1 MSIPHHPGKTLLHP
15 ARNVVLD
22 PASNAARQ
30 DLSRSTMPAVRTM
43 AARGGTHLD
52 TDQVGV
58 IELDGQPVEYTMRR
72 SLRRK
77 RAMLSLSDRG
87 LVLAVPLR
95 MSLRAIEGFLQHSH
109 PWLRR
114 HLPRWRANARP
125 HLELT
130 MLQQLLWLGEP
141 LPIDVAR
148 AAAPS
153 VQRIGARIAVAL
165 PEPDDLGAVRATL
178 RTWVQ
183 AHALPHF
190 EDRACHFAPVVG
202 VKMPPLKLT
211 NARTLWGSC
220 TAAGLVRN
228 NWRLMQA
235 PAHLIDYVVVHE
247 LAHIVEANHSSRFWA
262 VVERGYREHR
272 QARRELSEWQRRLAA
287 L

>member
-1 MSIPHHPGKTLLHP
+1 MG
-15 ARNVVLD
+15 
-22 PASNAARQ
+22 
-30 DLSRSTMPAVRTM
+30 AVRTL
-43 AARGGTHLD
+43 AARGTHLD
-52 TDQVGV
+52 TDQVGL

-95 MSLRAIEGFLQHSH
+95 MSARAIEGFLQHSY

-125 HLELT
+125 HVELST
-130 MLQQLLWLGEP
+130 LQQVLWLGES
-141 LPIDVAR
+141 LPIDVAV
-148 AAAPS
+148 AVSPS
-153 VQRIGARIAVAL
+153 VTQLDSRIAVAVL
-165 PEPDDLGAVRATL
+165 DPGDPAAVRSAL
-178 RTWVQ
+178 RGWVQ

-190 EDRACHFAPVVG
+190 HVRACHFAPAVG
-202 VKMPPLKLT
+202 VKVPPLKLT

-220 TAAGLVRN
+220 TPAGLVRV

-247 LAHIVEANHSSRFWA
+247 LAHLVEANHSARFWA

>member
-1 MSIPHHPGKTLLHP
+1 
-15 ARNVVLD
+15 
-22 PASNAARQ
+22 
-30 DLSRSTMPAVRTM
+30 M

-148 AAAPS
+148 AHASRSPCPSRTTWAPYAPRCAPGCRRTPCGTS
-153 VQRIGARIAVAL
+153 KTGH
-165 PEPDDLGAVRATL
+165 ATS
-178 RTWVQ
+178 R
-183 AHALPHF
+183 P
-190 EDRACHFAPVVG
+190 
-202 VKMPPLKLT
+202 
-211 NARTLWGSC
+211 
-220 TAAGLVRN
+220 
-228 NWRLMQA
+228 
-235 PAHLIDYVVVHE
+235 
-247 LAHIVEANHSSRFWA
+247 SSA
-262 VVERGYREHR
+262 
-272 QARRELSEWQRRLAA
+272 
-287 L
+287 

>member
-1 MSIPHHPGKTLLHP
+1 
-15 ARNVVLD
+15 
-22 PASNAARQ
+22 
-30 DLSRSTMPAVRTM
+30 M
-43 AARGGTHLD
+43 AARGTHLD
-52 TDQVGV
+52 TDEVGV
-58 IELDGQPVEYTMRR
+58 IELDGQSVEYTMRR

-114 HLPRWRANARP
+114 QLPRWRANTGP
-125 HLELT
+125 HLELAT
-130 MLQQLLWLGEP
+130 LQQVLWLGES
-141 LPIDVAR
+141 LPIDVAQ

-153 VQRIGARIAVAL
+153 VERLGARIAVAL
-165 PEPDDLGAVRATL
+165 PEPGDFSAL
-178 RTWVQ
+178 RGMLRSWVQ

-190 EDRACHFAPVVG
+190 EGRACHFASVVG
-202 VKMPPLKLT
+202 VKMPPMKLT

-220 TAAGLVRN
+220 TPAGLVRI

-247 LAHIVEANHSSRFWA
+247 LAHIVEANHSARFWA

>member
-1 MSIPHHPGKTLLHP
+1 MSIPHYPGNTLQHP
-15 ARNVVLD
+15 APN
-22 PASNAARQ
+22 PALRPAQATATGPDTR
-30 DLSRSTMPAVRTM
+30 AVRTM
-43 AARGGTHLD
+43 AARGTHLD
-52 TDQVGV
+52 TDQIGL
-58 IELDGQPVEYTMRR
+58 IELDGQAVEYTMRR

-95 MSLRAIEGFLQHSH
+95 MSARAIEDFLQHSH

-125 HLELT
+125 HVALST
-130 MLQQLLWLGEP
+130 LQQVLWLGES
-141 LPIDVAR
+141 LPIDVA
-148 AAAPS
+148 ASVSPS
-153 VQRIGARIAVAL
+153 VARLDSRIAVAV
-165 PEPDDLGAVRATL
+165 PDPGDPAAVRNAL
-178 RTWVQ
+178 RAWVQ
-183 AHALPHF
+183 GHALPHF
-190 EDRACHFAPVVG
+190 HDRACHFASAVG
-202 VKMPPLKLT
+202 VKVPPMKLT

-220 TAAGLVRN
+220 TPAGLVRV

-247 LAHIVEANHSSRFWA
+247 LAHLVEANHSARFWA
-262 VVERGYREHR
+262 VVERAYREHR

>member
-1 MSIPHHPGKTLLHP
+1 MSIPHHPGNALQYP
-15 ARNVVLD
+15 APK
-22 PASNAARQ
+22 PAQRTTQETASG
-30 DLSRSTMPAVRTM
+30 STPPAVRTM
-43 AARGGTHLD
+43 AARGTHLD

-58 IELDGQPVEYTMRR
+58 IELDGQPIEYTMRR

-77 RAMLSLSDRG
+77 RAMLSLSERG
-87 LVLAVPLR
+87 LILAVPLR

-125 HLELT
+125 HLELST
-130 MLQQLLWLGEP
+130 LQQVLWLGES

-153 VQRIGARIAVAL
+153 VERLGARLAVAL
-165 PEPDDLGAVRATL
+165 PEPGDLGAL
-178 RTWVQ
+178 RSALRNWVQ

-190 EDRACHFAPVVG
+190 EDRACHFATVVG
-202 VKMPPLKLT
+202 VKKPPMKLT

-220 TAAGLVRN
+220 TPAGLVRI

-262 VVERGYREHR
+262 VVERGYLEHR